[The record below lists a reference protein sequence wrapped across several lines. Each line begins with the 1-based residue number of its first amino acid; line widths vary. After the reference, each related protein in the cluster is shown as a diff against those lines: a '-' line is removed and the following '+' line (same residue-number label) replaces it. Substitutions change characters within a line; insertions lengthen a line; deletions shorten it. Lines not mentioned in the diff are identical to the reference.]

1 MKKYT
6 AALLMLVLCMIFS
19 SCNFAVS
26 TGADDVAA
34 DISAVISDY
43 YHAKDISGSFE
54 AAPLLE
60 EDIALRLG
68 DAAEAKPFIEAKEN
82 YTIEVRLIDC
92 KVGDDSDI
100 IHYEFQVLTVFN
112 YVGCDFDTT
121 ISDVIEVDYDAERNK
136 IVDMYDPLQVN
147 IAS

>member
-6 AALLMLVLCMIFS
+6 AAVLMSAFCMIFS
-19 SCNFAVS
+19 SCNFTSS
-26 TGADDVAA
+26 TDADDVAA
-34 DISAVISDY
+34 DILAVISDY

-54 AAPLLE
+54 DALLLE
-60 EDIALRLG
+60 EDIASRLG
-68 DAAEAKPFIEAKEN
+68 DAIEAKPFIEAKEN

-92 KVGDDSDI
+92 DARDDSDI

-112 YVGCDFDTT
+112 YVGRDFDTT
-121 ISDVIEVDYDAERNK
+121 ISDVIEVDYDAEKNK